1 MGNSIDIIHKVPADL
16 STSTLNQLQE
26 VIEQAIIHTPWNEN
40 TEGKSPEF
48 VLRSTVSEMAK
59 RGYRPITAEEYL
71 RFLKQKQNRNIGLW
85 VPSSKDADEDEMV
98 ITLPSCTEELTER
111 AMTIEE
117 NLKTCSD
124 GATISQ
130 LETVAWATGVTYSE

>member
-1 MGNSIDIIHKVPADL
+1 MGNSIDIIHNVPADL

>member
-40 TEGKSPEF
+40 TEGKSPEY

-85 VPSSKDADEDEMV
+85 VPSSKDVDEDEMV